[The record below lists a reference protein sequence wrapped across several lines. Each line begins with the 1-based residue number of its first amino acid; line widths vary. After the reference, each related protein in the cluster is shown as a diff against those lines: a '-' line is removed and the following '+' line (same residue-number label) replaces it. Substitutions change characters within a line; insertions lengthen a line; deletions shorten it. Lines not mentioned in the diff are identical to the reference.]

1 MRLRTVCGA
10 LAWAGDVVG
19 VYHSSTP
26 DGVKQLRRKFH
37 AMILAGFAPEEI
49 RELTLVAEVGM
60 LPADDPPS
68 QSSRT

>member
-1 MRLRTVCGA
+1 M
-10 LAWAGDVVG
+10 G